1 MSTTEGQT
9 ARERFNEAME
19 ERGWSYYRLSKKM
32 SKLRPRVRGSSHGS
46 IINLK
51 NGKLKRGP
59 SLEFLH
65 AAANLLHVSRRWLVD
80 GEGVMDAAAD
90 RLHQE
95 AEARE
100 LRGEKEERP
109 DPFDVIKD
117 VALSHAILPP
127 KFRWGPV
134 RELFGEVLRRRL
146 EIESVVRRTV
156 DDSAEV
162 SDREVLG
169 WAEDLRDFLFK
180 PLGMDITVGMTT
192 HEFTGHATGLLS
204 ALLRSM
210 TENHRN
216 ARIEE
221 AYRKRRENPRR
232 EPNGPVLTED
242 EQALMKILKDEAG
255 EDER

>member
-1 MSTTEGQT
+1 MSTSERT
-9 ARERFNEAME
+9 ARERFVEAME
-19 ERGWSYYRLSKKM
+19 ERGWSYYKLSTEM
-32 SKLRPRVRGSSHGS
+32 SKRRPRVRGSSHGS

-51 NGKLKRGP
+51 NGKLKGEP

-65 AAANLLHVSRRWLVD
+65 AAADVLYISRRWLVG

-95 AEARE
+95 TEARE
-100 LRGEKEERP
+100 LRGDVERWT
-109 DPFDVIKD
+109 PFDLIED
-117 VALSHAILPP
+117 VALSPAIVPP
-127 KFRWGPV
+127 GFRRGPV
-134 RELFGEVLRRRL
+134 RGLFGEVIRRRL

-162 SDREVLG
+162 PAKEVLG
-169 WAEDLRDFLFK
+169 WAEDLWGFLSQ
-180 PLGMDITVGMTT
+180 PLGMDVTVGMTP

-210 TENHRN
+210 TESHRR

-221 AYRKRRENPRR
+221 AYRQRKENPPG
-232 EPNGPVLTED
+232 EPELTEA
-242 EQALMKILKDEAG
+242 EQLIIDHAKELSAEERKGAG
-255 EDER
+255 